1 MKVNGLNIDSG
12 RGLTN
17 LDLIEYAHRLGIKH
31 FRGVFMRDA
40 LPKKPRHQ
48 ECGFVNFNT
57 SQQPG
62 SHSVCYYKDDERRIY
77 FDSFGQITPIEI
89 QKYLKTKIKRR
100 KGIIQRNTDI
110 VHHINTHVYGHLCL
124 FVLM

>member
-31 FRGVFMRDA
+31 FRGVFMRDT

-48 ECGFVNFNT
+48 ECGILNSNAP
-57 SQQPG
+57 QQPG
-62 SHSVCYYKDDERRIY
+62 NHWVCFYNDGERKIY
-77 FDSFGQITPIEI
+77 FGSFRQITPIEI
-89 QKYLKTKIKRR
+89 QKYLKKKR
-100 KGIIQRNTDI
+100 KKEEKELFNGIQTLYSI
-110 VHHINTHVYGHLCL
+110 
-124 FVLM
+124 